1 MSRLVLIL
9 TLFFVNISVAD
20 EISQE
25 ELSAYLETIKEKED
39 EELLIA
45 SPQFEACKEKLENFR
60 KNNTDEQ
67 KKQLE
72 SCVQQNLL
80 GNDQTDEQIKQFAD
94 QLDLESYNK
103 NAAKSTKSIRD
114 YLQERLHRAI
124 YGYDPK
130 EEEKKLIKL
139 KEKNL
144 VNHDVFYRLYAE
156 QIGKNTLLEV
166 SKYCLE
172 NFGFRNN
179 PNGFL
184 YFKQGKYSILK
195 GLITEKDPDE
205 NIHFAQKYELAPD
218 QKIQSVL
225 ASLQPLPTSL
235 LWSEQKDL
243 ISEYNVCTLPNDKQC
258 KEQYPQDHYRS
269 VKQNE
274 LLKDLEFKLAAQDPE
289 KKLIKDRYGFC
300 ATQVIKNMCKIYKC
314 NNTYS
319 SSSPTK
325 EKSECLD
332 KFGIQVGQNTQ
343 TNSLSLE
350 STENKGQLACNI
362 LARLEQYRTV
372 LKEVKNIEE
381 ENQNF
386 VAKSGYNADGQFKG
400 IYSNAGGKADQ
411 LTSISSKELTEKVE
425 SFSKSEDEVKELK
438 DKCLNG
444 NELDGWELKEGAE
457 KKAECKALLAKLNK
471 TKFDTIEIDTEAKTA
486 AKLQAIDKISSKE
499 DLEKYLKENNL
510 DQYIGRLDQLEV
522 GELKQLIS
530 DDFKAKRMALIDN
543 LKERFK
549 KEKQIQV
556 SENSNEATQLS
567 NKEIKNDVANQAI
580 SDIEQHKNRV
590 ETLFEYSNIVSSYLQ
605 VTDNENNIVG
615 SNKTGRQIEL
625 ADNENLKA
633 QGYFGGEESISS
645 TGDSLDYIKAIEQ
658 IVGFEENDQ
667 NQKEEP

>member
-1 MSRLVLIL
+1 
-9 TLFFVNISVAD
+9 
-20 EISQE
+20 
-25 ELSAYLETIKEKED
+25 
-39 EELLIA
+39 
-45 SPQFEACKEKLENFR
+45 
-60 KNNTDEQ
+60 
-67 KKQLE
+67 
-72 SCVQQNLL
+72 
-80 GNDQTDEQIKQFAD
+80 
-94 QLDLESYNK
+94 
-103 NAAKSTKSIRD
+103 
-114 YLQERLHRAI
+114 
-124 YGYDPK
+124 
-130 EEEKKLIKL
+130 
-139 KEKNL
+139 
-144 VNHDVFYRLYAE
+144 
-156 QIGKNTLLEV
+156 
-166 SKYCLE
+166 
-172 NFGFRNN
+172 
-179 PNGFL
+179 
-184 YFKQGKYSILK
+184 
-195 GLITEKDPDE
+195 
-205 NIHFAQKYELAPD
+205 
-218 QKIQSVL
+218 
-225 ASLQPLPTSL
+225 
-235 LWSEQKDL
+235 
-243 ISEYNVCTLPNDKQC
+243 
-258 KEQYPQDHYRS
+258 
-269 VKQNE
+269 
-274 LLKDLEFKLAAQDPE
+274 
-289 KKLIKDRYGFC
+289 
-300 ATQVIKNMCKIYKC
+300 MCKIYKC

-362 LARLEQYRTV
+362 LARLEQYRAV

-444 NELDGWELKEGAE
+444 NELDSWELKEGAE